1 MGLKVITDMQ
11 MYFFAYDIIKHWQC
25 HHKLDAYKT
34 RKGKTILLGW
44 RSLQS
49 TFSHVHHI
57 SLQLKKKNKRCAKL
71 TDGNNGK
78 TIPGD
83 CGDEKEKPL
92 QSNYKFKKI
101 KKAHVQQPF

>member
-1 MGLKVITDMQ
+1 MCLKVITDMQ
-11 MYFFAYDIIKHWQC
+11 MDFFAYDIIKHWQC

-78 TIPGD
+78 QFLVTVVM
-83 CGDEKEKPL
+83 KRRNHFN
-92 QSNYKFKKI
+92 QTTNSKK
-101 KKAHVQQPF
+101 